1 MKLGEGYDTNRH
13 TSNHTYRNQIAILV
27 VYTTFPDVQ
36 SEANKNDTK
45 IKKAATSITKTKS
58 LNRVQGTLLYT
69 GTIYIQADN
78 LCFILFG
85 SFSTHYTCPNIN
97 YQLLMTGIG
106 CGVSF
111 VNQKIVSVSSHMMQQ
126 TISGQVRLIQV
137 VQHKY
142 LVSDSTARHMWVDS
156 SERYL

>member
-1 MKLGEGYDTNRH
+1 MY
-13 TSNHTYRNQIAILV
+13 YRIDAVLV
-27 VYTTFPDVQ
+27 VTTFPDVQ
-36 SEANKNDTK
+36 SETKNKNGTNK
-45 IKKAATSITKTKS
+45 EPISITKRKG

-97 YQLLMTGIG
+97 YQLLMTGIA
-106 CGVSF
+106 CGVSLF
-111 VNQKIVSVSSHMMQQ
+111 VNQKIVSVSSHVMQQ

-137 VQHKY
+137 VQHKC
-142 LVSDSTARHMWVDS
+142 LVSDSTARHMWVNS
-156 SERYL
+156 TAMVLFGIFRERAPAIFCALI